1 MNIGSVLSIDDNE
14 AYSNAVRTHVSSP
27 DFELLC
33 VDLVGPKRNQSA
45 PEPNYSTC
53 PLSTGRS
60 YDLIY
65 IDGRRRMECAMMALL
80 LGDGSQVVILHDY
93 RRGRYQPVRHFYD
106 IIEDGDQFRV
116 MRPKHGYV
124 GRG

>member
-1 MNIGSVLSIDDNE
+1 MNIGSVLSIDDDE
-14 AYSNAVRTHVSSP
+14 TYSNAVRGHVNNP

-33 VDLVGPKRNQSA
+33 VDLVGPKRNQSD
-45 PEPNYSTC
+45 PEPNYSTY

-80 LGDGSQVVILHDY
+80 LGDGSQVVVLHDY
-93 RRGRYQPVRHFYD
+93 RRGRYQPACHFYD
-106 IIEDGDQFRV
+106 VIQDGHQFRV
-116 MRPKHGYV
+116 MRPKQ
-124 GRG
+124 RFIPRD